1 MSNACLSSIAFS
13 CLFWFG
19 SLAVR
24 CRVLVAATATATATA
39 AAGALSCAHRASDP
53 AVRACKF
60 LSRLRA
66 AVVGQDPGE
75 KRSSSPLEH
84 VSEMIVPMQTNART
98 DSRVAGLSR

>member
-24 CRVLVAATATATATA
+24 CRVLVAAAATA
-39 AAGALSCAHRASDP
+39 AAGALSYAHRASDP

-75 KRSSSPLEH
+75 KRSSSPLEPCFRDDCAD
-84 VSEMIVPMQTNART
+84 VKERQ
-98 DSRVAGLSR
+98 DSRVVGLSR